1 MDGVVLPDRERLAE
15 LCQRWKIRELSLFG
29 SVARGEARPDS
40 DVDLLV
46 VYDADAPRT
55 IEHMLDAA
63 ADFERFLGRKVDLVE
78 DRLVTNPYRRA
89 AIRRDRR
96 PIYAA

>member
-46 VYDADAPRT
+46 IFEPGGAPGLFE
-55 IEHMLDAA
+55 IEAMHRDFAA
-63 ADFERFLGRKVDLVE
+63 LFGRRVDLVE
-78 DRLVTNPYRRA
+78 DLAVVNPYRRA
-89 AIRRDRR
+89 AISRDRTAL
-96 PIYAA
+96 YAA